1 MNLIGS
7 LDTPA
12 VKVLSKG
19 IVTSLDNSRP
29 TLGPYGF
36 ADAFEDL
43 FMDDP
48 ITRNIQTLMW
58 ELCHSN
64 LQGAMYA
71 ELEPPAM
78 YGKIIVNLP
87 SGYLT

>member
-1 MNLIGS
+1 MLHVTIVTTVNLAVSMNLIGS

-48 ITRNIQTLMW
+48 ITRNIQTLM
-58 ELCHSN
+58 
-64 LQGAMYA
+64 
-71 ELEPPAM
+71 
-78 YGKIIVNLP
+78 
-87 SGYLT
+87 